1 MKLGNVFLGKSF
13 LNRVAQLKIK
23 PVVAYRLLKYL
34 KQIDEEY
41 NIIEKQRVALIHKI
55 TNTEPGTQV
64 ELQQDTD
71 EFNEYVKSFDEI
83 LSVESELKTDLT
95 IDLIIE
101 SLSDENGNELTV
113 QELAQIEPFFS

>member
-64 ELQQDTD
+64 ELKYDTD